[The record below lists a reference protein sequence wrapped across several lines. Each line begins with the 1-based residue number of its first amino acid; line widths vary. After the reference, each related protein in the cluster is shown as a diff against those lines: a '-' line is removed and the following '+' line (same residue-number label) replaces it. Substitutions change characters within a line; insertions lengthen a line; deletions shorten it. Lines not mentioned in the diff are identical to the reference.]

1 MLELQYSKEGKIY
14 SPLGKKYKV
23 ATPEEI
29 IRQKFVCTL
38 VNSYKYNLEQMQEE
52 VKTQKG
58 KNAARADIVI
68 WKSPKDKQDKNPP
81 LIIVECKADTI
92 RISEGDYAQGESYA
106 RLTNAPFFVTHNS
119 YETRF
124 WRVIKDKMPG
134 FTQEIANIPENNAS
148 DKEIDKLLKDLV
160 VFKEDEF
167 AKILWECHCHIRDN
181 DKFDPTKAF
190 DEIAKI
196 LFMKVYVERKL
207 IKGEADNKFTI
218 EYVKEAEKYN
228 PNYLEWLFNET
239 KQKTKF
245 S

>member
-1 MLELQYSKEGKIY
+1 
-14 SPLGKKYKV
+14 
-23 ATPEEI
+23 
-29 IRQKFVCTL
+29 
-38 VNSYKYNLEQMQEE
+38 MQEE

-58 KNAARADIVI
+58 KNAARADIAI

-92 RISEGDYAQGESYA
+92 RISENDYAQGESYA

-160 VFKEDEF
+160 VFKE
-167 AKILWECHCHIRDN
+167 AHIITQSIKAIANAFFNLTQTLLLTIKAPSKSRIDSTESAC
-181 DKFDPTKAF
+181 PT
-190 DEIAKI
+190 
-196 LFMKVYVERKL
+196 L
-207 IKGEADNKFTI
+207 ITWCLTSARI
-218 EYVKEAEKYN
+218 
-228 PNYLEWLFNET
+228 
-239 KQKTKF
+239 
-245 S
+245 